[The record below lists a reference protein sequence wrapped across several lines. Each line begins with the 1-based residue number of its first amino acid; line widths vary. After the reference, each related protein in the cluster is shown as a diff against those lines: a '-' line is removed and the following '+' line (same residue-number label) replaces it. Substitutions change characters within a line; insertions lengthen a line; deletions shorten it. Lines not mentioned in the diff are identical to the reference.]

1 MSDERFHPLE
11 GLSKHPQLLYYG
23 KVIDTNDPQK
33 LGRIRALISPGDI
46 NNIFRIPED
55 KLNKTG
61 DDIIDEYKWKREDPF
76 VYLPLLPFFI
86 KTPPKKDEL
95 VHIFFGNKEYPQ
107 TNKFFIPGVFSS
119 PTAIGQQ
126 NFEDAKTYLSDGTN
140 YKEDRSIQDKSP
152 NSNVKTDS
160 YGVFPE
166 PVDTALLGRG
176 SADLVVKENTVL
188 LRAGKAKIERGVPPV
203 ANNSRAFLELDYF
216 PSQKETDE
224 QIKKRILQEV
234 NVKAVK
240 YLIEFFITNP
250 DNSAEPRAYTGF
262 IAVYKLKED
271 VLTNTENLK
280 QESDIEE
287 FKPVPIFEFPFRG
300 LDLSTLVFL
309 IDNFIKGFNDGYI
322 NIEPLNGQNYP
333 AKRVNDQFPF
343 FFRLSWKNYN
353 QISDD
358 TTNPLIKEN
367 LWEIC
372 NQVNPFNSTTSGFT
386 FFNLVSRKNTLGP
399 DFNIKIEEY
408 NETNYTD
415 KPITYSVLG
424 ADQLYFISHKSE
436 IPGKKKISID
446 KRIYGFDQE
455 DIGVTMK
462 DNTNSMVRGEKLL
475 DLLNLIVNFM
485 LHHVHP
491 MHGLQPDSVGLD
503 GTEAAKVRTEINNAY
518 QNILN
523 SYIRIN

>member
-1 MSDERFHPLE
+1 MSDERYRPLD
-11 GLSKHPQLLYYG
+11 GLSKVPQLLFYG
-23 KVIDTNDPQK
+23 KVLDANDPQK

-55 KLNKTG
+55 KLNEQG
-61 DDIIDEYKWKREDPF
+61 NDIDDKYKWKREDPF
-76 VYLPLLPFFI
+76 VYLPLLPFFL

-166 PVDTALLGRG
+166 PTDTAVLGRG
-176 SADLVVKENTVL
+176 SSDLIIKDNTVL
-188 LRAGKAKIERGVPPV
+188 LRAGKSKIERGVTPI

-216 PSQKETDE
+216 ASQKSTNE
-224 QIKKRILQEV
+224 QLKKRFIQQV
-234 NVKAVK
+234 NTKAVK

-250 DNSAEPRAYTGF
+250 DNSVNRFTGF
-262 IAVYKLKED
+262 IAVYKLKPD
-271 VLTNTENLK
+271 VLTNTTNLK

-287 FKPVPIFEFPFRG
+287 FKPVPIFEYPFRA
-300 LDLSTLVFL
+300 LDIGTLGFL
-309 IDNFIKGFNDGYI
+309 INNFIKGFNDGYI
-322 NIEPLNGQNYP
+322 NIDPISGIDYP
-333 AKRVNDQFPF
+333 AKRITDQFPF
-343 FFRLSWKNYN
+343 FFRLSWRNYN
-353 QISDD
+353 QLVNETEDPDIR
-358 TTNPLIKEN
+358 EN
-367 LWEIC
+367 LREIC
-372 NQVNPFNSTTSGFT
+372 KEVNPFNLTTSGFT
-386 FFNLVSRKNTLGP
+386 FFNLVTSKNNLGP
-399 DFNIKIEEY
+399 DFTIKLEEY

-415 KPITYSVLG
+415 KPITYSVMG

-436 IPGKKKISID
+436 IPGLKKISID
-446 KRIYGFDQE
+446 KKIYGFDQE
-455 DIGVTMK
+455 DIGVTIK

-475 DLLNLIVNFM
+475 DLLNLIVNFL

-491 MHGLQPDSVGLD
+491 YNGLQPDSVGLD
-503 GTEAAKVRTEINNAY
+503 GTESSKIRTQMNEAY
-518 QNILN
+518 QNVLN
-523 SYIRIN
+523 ENIRIN